1 MCTCSSDVTVSACL
15 TRAKSHCDLFVLS
28 KEALDFVLK
37 SYPDI
42 REQIKI
48 RVQDKRADRAKKFLK
63 SQVTRTMQDDDRRRS
78 IVSYLGKR
86 EESLKMTAAQ
96 AAAAAAAAADS
107 SNKSSPDIKTKMT
120 SSGPARIESRA
131 SSTWSQQRTSILSVR
146 RDSHMAVT
154 SFTILYTKIIS
165 VSSKICSKLDI
176 QLIFKQSALL
186 VVRLST
192 ASIVYWRQIVGGL
205 FISLALCC
213 GDGAVDGVFVP

>member
-1 MCTCSSDVTVSACL
+1 MCTCSSDVTARTCL

-96 AAAAAAAAADS
+96 AAAAAAADS

-154 SFTILYTKIIS
+154 SFTILFFLGI
-165 VSSKICSKLDI
+165 DI
-176 QLIFKQSALL
+176 Q
-186 VVRLST
+186 
-192 ASIVYWRQIVGGL
+192 
-205 FISLALCC
+205 
-213 GDGAVDGVFVP
+213 

>member
-63 SQVTRTMQDDDRRRS
+63 SQVTRTAQDDDRRRS

-96 AAAAAAAAADS
+96 AAAAAAADS

-154 SFTILYTKIIS
+154 SFTLLYTKIIS